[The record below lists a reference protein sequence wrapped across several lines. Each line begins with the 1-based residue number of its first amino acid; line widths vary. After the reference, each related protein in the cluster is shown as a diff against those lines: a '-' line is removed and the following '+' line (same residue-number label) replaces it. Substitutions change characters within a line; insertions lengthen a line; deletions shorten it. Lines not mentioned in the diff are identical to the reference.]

1 MVKEKKETITQELT
15 IIDEPSQA
23 IALYKITPAKI
34 AERLKKYDSLKVIK
48 GNAKSYKEV
57 RAVLTALV
65 HTRTEVEKRRL
76 MLGKDYRGL
85 VEKSISNINEAAEM
99 LANPMAPY
107 EERFRSELKTEDA
120 QLDAIKAE
128 EIRLEEERKETIR
141 AEIHKIQEMAMPTVL
156 GTMALEN
163 LRELSSRLEDMEIK
177 ETEYMEFTEQAT
189 KIIEDS
195 YNAVQETITAR
206 IKLDKEAENHKIES
220 ARLENIRLDQEAA
233 QKLINEAAARHQA
246 KIDTDNLK
254 IRLAQ
259 KKIDDDKAELAAEK
273 QADADRKER
282 EEFERQAKIKA
293 DKEAKEAQ
301 EQIERDKS
309 AKATAQAAE
318 KARQEALA
326 PDMDKL
332 TKWIESFN
340 ETAIPSPRLKSKEAN
355 EIYRIAREQIEMIL
369 QDTMVKIEEL

>member
-1 MVKEKKETITQELT
+1 MPKKDKETVSRELT
-15 IIDEPSQA
+15 IINEPSQA
-23 IALYKITPAKI
+23 IALYKITPAEI
-34 AERLKKYDSLKVIK
+34 AERLKAYAHLKVIE
-48 GNAKSYKEV
+48 GDTASYKEV
-57 RAVLTALV
+57 RAALTALV
-65 HTRTEVEKRRL
+65 HTRTEVDKRRL
-76 MLGKDYRGL
+76 KLGEELR
-85 VEKSISNINEAAEM
+85 KSVTNINKASKM
-99 LANPMAPY
+99 LIEPMTPY
-107 EERFRSELKTEDA
+107 EERFSSELKAENDR
-120 QLDAIKAE
+120 LDAIKAE
-128 EIRLEEERKETIR
+128 EIRLEEERVEDIR

-177 ETEYMEFTEQAT
+177 ETEYMELTEQAI

-195 YNAVQETITAR
+195 YNAVQEAITAR
-206 IKLDKEAENHKIES
+206 IKLDKEAEERRTES
-220 ARLENIRLDQEAA
+220 ARMENVRLDQEAA

-273 QADADRKER
+273 QADVDRKER

-326 PDMDKL
+326 PDKDKL
-332 TKWIESFN
+332 IKWIESFN
-340 ETAIPSPRLKSKEAN
+340 ETAIPSPQLKSKEAK
-355 EIYRIAREQIEMIL
+355 EIYRIAQEQIEMIL
-369 QDTMVKIEEL
+369 QDAMIKIEEL